1 MVWWVLTKNN
11 SRRAGFQYL
20 NSTKLSTGTKAS
32 KQCKSFKVQKASMV
46 GLLYVCVWNVFQ
58 TPASK
63 VKDFLQKS
71 KPFDKGLLVDIMGYQ
86 KSDKS

>member
-1 MVWWVLTKNN
+1 MCNRLFALVQRFRGAKPIQGQM
-11 SRRAGFQYL
+11 AGL
-20 NSTKLSTGTKAS
+20 HN
-32 KQCKSFKVQKASMV
+32 
-46 GLLYVCVWNVFQ
+46 VCVWNVFQ